1 MIGAYGDDEGGSD
14 AGQSYLVTDLFAS
27 NLLLN
32 DSEVIPFFVNVSN
45 PNVVSLSKDESSIV
59 SWLVNVSSG
68 VGYSYDFYSTAIIT
82 SNSDWVNES
91 VHYNLSVID
100 DTLPEVVLDSPSDL
114 TSDSV
119 QTYDF
124 ICNVSED
131 YSLGNA
137 SLYVWNSS
145 GNLIYNPVVDLI
157 ISNPYLFNTSA
168 SLSWEYSLSYS
179 GVFEWNC
186 KVFDEF
192 GNVGWADNNFSVE
205 VTTIP
210 VVGVDWI
217 TPTAH
222 TNVSKN
228 LFTEFS
234 VNVSCANAD
243 CGLVNVSLDPLIG
256 GGTITEVNDWGMS
269 YLRHDQ
275 DFWDSGW
282 VGFTSGVEAG
292 NCYEP
297 DDAMGGEFYFYDGGA
312 LASTVQVGDTFV
324 YYDTQSECEAAVI
337 QAKSGLVSTNSSNEL
352 FYTNKS
358 SNPFTINLSA
368 GESEIVTFWV
378 NATGDLDSVHEFFAF
393 VNRTIDMSQ
402 SDETSHFNVTISNF
416 LPVAQ
421 SVVISSDDVLN
432 GSNSNLT
439 GSFSYYDQDGHSQ
452 SANETRWF
460 NNSVEVVSL
469 RNKTYVGSGNLT
481 RFDNWTF
488 STRFYD
494 SLEWGSWVNSSNF
507 TVENY
512 VPIISSVTIT
522 PSSPTSSD
530 DLNCS
535 VSGWSDGDGDSA
547 DYWYVWRNN
556 TVVVYTVHT
565 TNTSHVV
572 SSVDTLEGE
581 VWNCTVIPYDG
592 YENGTAKT
600 DQVTIN
606 NDPPEKPILLLPV
619 NWNNTLFNLSPTFV
633 WNCTDNDADS
643 LNFTLEINIT
653 AAPNYNYPNLEG
665 SSLDPSGNNYTKT
678 IGDELQTY
686 VETGNNNYTWRVRA
700 YDGTNY
706 SEWSDIYSFSIEETV
721 IINMINNFTDFS
733 QSSLLP
739 LESANTDNDSVNPFS
754 FQNVGNVNA
763 TLKTMSTTSFWV
775 SEDLGTEYL
784 QYKADTNVGGST
796 FNESGS
802 TMDWTYFENESVS
815 NEYVIRNLDFHSSEN
830 YAEVDIKITVP
841 GQEPPGTRSSELIFY
856 WLVSETYT

>member
-1 MIGAYGDDEGGSD
+1 M
-14 AGQSYLVTDLFAS
+14 
-27 NLLLN
+27 
-32 DSEVIPFFVNVSN
+32 
-45 PNVVSLSKDESSIV
+45 
-59 SWLVNVSSG
+59 
-68 VGYSYDFYSTAIIT
+68 
-82 SNSDWVNES
+82 
-91 VHYNLSVID
+91 
-100 DTLPEVVLDSPSDL
+100 
-114 TSDSV
+114 
-119 QTYDF
+119 
-124 ICNVSED
+124 
-131 YSLGNA
+131 
-137 SLYVWNSS
+137 
-145 GNLIYNPVVDLI
+145 
-157 ISNPYLFNTSA
+157 
-168 SLSWEYSLSYS
+168 
-179 GVFEWNC
+179 
-186 KVFDEF
+186 
-192 GNVGWADNNFSVE
+192 
-205 VTTIP
+205 
-210 VVGVDWI
+210 
-217 TPTAH
+217 
-222 TNVSKN
+222 
-228 LFTEFS
+228 
-234 VNVSCANAD
+234 
-243 CGLVNVSLDPLIG
+243 
-256 GGTITEVNDWGMS
+256 
-269 YLRHDQ
+269 
-275 DFWDSGW
+275 
-282 VGFTSGVEAG
+282 
-292 NCYEP
+292 
-297 DDAMGGEFYFYDGGA
+297 
-312 LASTVQVGDTFV
+312 
-324 YYDTQSECEAAVI
+324 
-337 QAKSGLVSTNSSNEL
+337 
-352 FYTNKS
+352 
-358 SNPFTINLSA
+358 
-368 GESEIVTFWV
+368 
-378 NATGDLDSVHEFFAF
+378 
-393 VNRTIDMSQ
+393 
-402 SDETSHFNVTISNF
+402 
-416 LPVAQ
+416 
-421 SVVISSDDVLN
+421 
-432 GSNSNLT
+432 
-439 GSFSYYDQDGHSQ
+439 
-452 SANETRWF
+452 
-460 NNSVEVVSL
+460 
-469 RNKTYVGSGNLT
+469 
-481 RFDNWTF
+481 
-488 STRFYD
+488 
-494 SLEWGSWVNSSNF
+494 
-507 TVENY
+507 
-512 VPIISSVTIT
+512 
-522 PSSPTSSD
+522 
-530 DLNCS
+530 
-535 VSGWSDGDGDSA
+535 
-547 DYWYVWRNN
+547 
-556 TVVVYTVHT
+556 VVYTVHT